1 MYSRKNS
8 GYPRFTPPPNYNGVA
23 FTRDYMPSSEVK
35 ESTPKASDVQTSAL
49 PQESEP
55 ICDVTVCETLEDTPD
70 ESVSKDSSE
79 NCEQKQEHPHENGG
93 GHSQNNSTESIC
105 TKLIGKELSLEDLL
119 LIGAV
124 ILFVSGEFDG
134 DLMLLL
140 GLLLIAGL

>member
-1 MYSRKNS
+1 MYSRRNS

-35 ESTPKASDVQTSAL
+35 ESAPKLCEDV
-49 PQESEP
+49 ER
-55 ICDVTVCETLEDTPD
+55 ETKQVEDTPICNTPLCELCDNKPDEREFQECKD
-70 ESVSKDSSE
+70 ESGSTNDNTDKTPSSNSSE
-79 NCEQKQEHPHENGG
+79 
-93 GHSQNNSTESIC
+93 SLC
-105 TKLIGKELSLEDLL
+105 TKLIGKELSIEDLL